1 MFYLK
6 YRPKT
11 IKDLDNSNVKEVITN
26 ILKSGSKNNNLP
38 HALLFTGQ
46 KGTGKT
52 STARII
58 AKAVNCLNNAFAGKG
73 DSIEPCNECVNCKS
87 IETSSS
93 PDIIEMDAASNRGID
108 EIRTLIRES
117 SFSPISARYR
127 VFIIDEAHMITNDA
141 FNALLKTLEEPPAA
155 VIFILATTNEEK
167 VPKTIISRCTRV
179 SFGKAK
185 KTDILQRLN
194 KIIEEEKVIIDP
206 AILEFIA
213 GHSESSFRDANK
225 ILEELITQN
234 KITLKEAQ
242 DYIGL
247 YSNQNFLEILSTKPL
262 KDALQWVNDFS
273 QNGGSV
279 KYLLEET
286 LEKLR
291 VALLVKSGVQID
303 VEAETNLSIGTIAT
317 LMKLLNEAYG
327 NLKISPIESVPL
339 EIAVVEFYN
348 SKK

>member
-1 MFYLK
+1 L
-6 YRPKT
+6 
-11 IKDLDNSNVKEVITN
+11 V
-26 ILKSGSKNNNLP
+26 
-38 HALLFTGQ
+38 
-46 KGTGKT
+46 
-52 STARII
+52 
-58 AKAVNCLNNAFAGKG
+58 
-73 DSIEPCNECVNCKS
+73 
-87 IETSSS
+87 
-93 PDIIEMDAASNRGID
+93 
-108 EIRTLIRES
+108 
-117 SFSPISARYR
+117 
-127 VFIIDEAHMITNDA
+127 
-141 FNALLKTLEEPPAA
+141 
-155 VIFILATTNEEK
+155 
-167 VPKTIISRCTRV
+167 
-179 SFGKAK
+179 
-185 KTDILQRLN
+185 
-194 KIIEEEKVIIDP
+194 
-206 AILEFIA
+206 
-213 GHSESSFRDANK
+213 
-225 ILEELITQN
+225 ELITQN